1 MRSKQKLIR
10 HRVAARQSLDTL
22 HLIDVE
28 NLCHGTVRAPR
39 CANLWGHY
47 RRQVPVG
54 PRDHIVVAAST
65 PNAAAAFF
73 VFPTNTRRIAVP
85 ARPDAA
91 DLALLAAVEP
101 DTMIR
106 RYRRVVIAS
115 GDHLFADL
123 AECLHAVGKAPIQVV
138 SDGTGVS
145 AGLYRHC
152 AELVRLPW
160 ESARGSDAPALA
172 GSPTPR

>member
-10 HRVAARQSLDTL
+10 HAVPRPSLDTL

-28 NLCHGTVRAPR
+28 NLCHGTVRASR

-47 RRQVPVG
+47 RRQVSVG

-73 VFPTNTRRIAVP
+73 VFPTSARRIAVP

-91 DLALLAAVEP
+91 DLALLAAVDPEA
-101 DTMIR
+101 MIR

-115 GDHLFADL
+115 GDHLFTDL
-123 AECLHAVGKAPIQVV
+123 AERLRAGGKAPVQVV

-145 AGLYRHC
+145 AELYRSC

-160 ESARGSDAPALA
+160 EAAREVN
-172 GSPTPR
+172 TPVVV